1 MKVTMKRLVLIACGL
16 LASACA
22 MQGLRPGATAEEVV
36 SVMGKPAVE
45 LRNPDGTRHL
55 VYPSGPLGMQT
66 YMAHLGGDGRLRG
79 IEQVLDDT
87 RFNSITRGMTT
98 DELLRLIGP
107 PWQRVYFN
115 NLRQTAWDY
124 RYRDSWG
131 YIAILSVMVDDNG
144 QVASRVT
151 QRIERDSRR

>member
-1 MKVTMKRLVLIACGL
+1 MTMKRALLVLPAL
-16 LASACA
+16 LSAACA

-36 SVMGKPAVE
+36 STMGRPAVE
-45 LRNPDGTRHL
+45 LRDPDGSRHL
-55 VYPSGPLGMQT
+55 VYPSGPFGLQT
-66 YMAHLGGDGRLRG
+66 HVAHVGSDGRLRG
-79 IEQVLDDT
+79 VEQVLDDT
-87 RFNSITRGMTT
+87 RFNAISPGMTT

-131 YIAILSVMVDDNG
+131 YVAVLSVMVDDAG
-144 QVASRVT
+144 RVASRIT
-151 QRIERDSRR
+151 QRIERDTRR